1 MQKNKILFICMGNI
15 CRSPSAEA
23 VFADLIKKEELID
36 SFEIDSAGT
45 HAYHIGN
52 PPDKRSIA
60 AALRRGI
67 DMQHLR
73 ARQLE
78 AQDFESYD
86 RLIIMDH
93 ANYEEIIKRF
103 PDAEHSRLSY
113 MLDYAKNFTEKE
125 VPDPYYGE
133 GDGFELVL
141 DLLEDAAQG
150 LLDDYRNSNT
160 LKRQQS

>member
-23 VFADLIKKEELID
+23 MFADLLKKTAVAD
-36 SFEIDSAGT
+36 AYEIDSAGT

-73 ARQLE
+73 ARQLQ
-78 AQDFESYD
+78 AQDFDKYD
-86 RLIIMDH
+86 RLIIMDR
-93 ANYEEIIKRF
+93 ANHEEIIRQF
-103 PDAEHSRLSY
+103 PVAEHSKLSY

-150 LLDDYRNSNT
+150 LLDDC
-160 LKRQQS
+160 QQNNIPN